1 MKIHRLALLGALC
14 AVAPVAF
21 AAPKAKTAVKAKTT
35 TLNYC
40 PISGGKLGHMGKPV
54 GATTYKNYKISFC
67 CAGCPEAFAK
77 MSAKEKDAKIAEIV
91 KKQAA
96 EKKA

>member
-1 MKIHRLALLGALC
+1 MKFHSLALLGALC
-14 AVAPVAF
+14 AVSSLAV
-21 AAPKAKTAVKAKTT
+21 AAPKTATKAKLT

-77 MSAKEKDAKIAEIV
+77 MSTKEKDAKIAEIA